1 MDENLNDDQRYA
13 NNSNKKSPLNS
24 YSGGLG
30 NISFKGNTVLNDPTK
45 LTMGM
50 KQKSLRNIG
59 QSGIVKTSEQFFN
72 GKYSSNK
79 PTAVQKQN
87 NGNESS
93 NTNHQKKECEI
104 ISEIEFINER
114 IFKF

>member
-1 MDENLNDDQRYA
+1 MELMDENLNDDQRYA

-50 KQKSLRNIG
+50 K
-59 QSGIVKTSEQFFN
+59 
-72 GKYSSNK
+72 
-79 PTAVQKQN
+79 
-87 NGNESS
+87 
-93 NTNHQKKECEI
+93 
-104 ISEIEFINER
+104 
-114 IFKF
+114 